1 MKRKKIG
8 KMLSKF
14 SLLVKTATHNFL
26 CTLYTLFQCHLLFV
40 LTFLKVKHTY
50 TLLLGKVEAP
60 IVS

>member
-1 MKRKKIG
+1 
-8 KMLSKF
+8 MLSKF